1 METSG
6 TKLMCAVYGPR
17 DHYKK
22 HEYSSKCTVTC
33 TLNYAPFSR
42 HDRVIDNNDVISKE
56 YSNIIV
62 ESLSSAICIDSYPKT
77 FIDIY
82 ITVLE
87 DNGNTLCHAIMA
99 SSVALADAG
108 IEMVDLVTSSSLV
121 FNDKVLCMDPTL
133 KERLH
138 PSIMGSLTI
147 AYLPSLNQVSCLIKD
162 GEQSI
167 DDSIASVNKC
177 IEACLRLHSV
187 MKDCL
192 VTSTIDRANEDENS
206 T

>member
-1 METSG
+1 MYGSYFKGTLTS
-6 TKLMCAVYGPR
+6 KYYR
-17 DHYKK
+17 KY
-22 HEYSSKCTVTC
+22 Y
-33 TLNYAPFSR
+33 
-42 HDRVIDNNDVISKE
+42 
-56 YSNIIV
+56 
-62 ESLSSAICIDSYPKT
+62 
-77 FIDIY
+77 
-82 ITVLE
+82 
-87 DNGNTLCHAIMA
+87 
-99 SSVALADAG
+99 
-108 IEMVDLVTSSSLV
+108 
-121 FNDKVLCMDPTL
+121 
-133 KERLH
+133 
-138 PSIMGSLTI
+138 LTI